1 MGELFLLK
9 ENYNRYRLA
18 SLSCPG
24 GESAADMQRRVD
36 HAIQKVRYR
45 MPILKVRFFLIPDL
59 HRSANIIE
67 NTKKEAQ
74 IREMSSSSLM
84 GISVGFSLL
93 DGVSFLSTLVR
104 GNDTS

>member
-1 MGELFLLK
+1 
-9 ENYNRYRLA
+9 
-18 SLSCPG
+18 
-24 GESAADMQRRVD
+24 MQRRVD

-59 HRSANIIE
+59 HRFANIIE